1 MEWLLFFIGDKS
13 DWRQYGGQKGSSIA
27 HYLLELINR
36 ILYKQDLKEQHA
48 IIAVMVDFSKAM
60 TGQDHN
66 TLITILGNMGVP
78 GWLLRILASFLE
90 KRELLLRYQ
99 GNKSSKKS
107 FQEVDHKAVCWVC
120 SCF

>member
-1 MEWLLFFIGDKS
+1 M
-13 DWRQYGGQKGSSIA
+13 DWSSSIA
-27 HYLLELINR
+27 HYLVELINF
-36 ILYKQDLKEQHA
+36 ILYNQDLKEKHA
-48 IIAVMVDFSKAM
+48 IIAVMIDFSKAFNR
-60 TGQDHN
+60 QDNN

-120 SCF
+120 FCS